1 MGAID
6 PLFIA
11 STLVVGRD
19 VRTVVINGRV
29 VMKEREILTVDV
41 EEIRHR
47 LARRRPAIMARYDAL
62 VA

>member
-1 MGAID
+1 M
-6 PLFIA
+6 
-11 STLVVGRD
+11 
-19 VRTVVINGRV
+19 

-47 LARRRPAIMARYDAL
+47 LARRRPEIMARYDAL